1 MEYSIVI
8 PVYNSTDTL
17 KTLCE
22 RIENTFDKISS
33 SYEVILVDDSSSNQV
48 TWQVMKE
55 LRNKD
60 PHFKIIQLRN
70 NHGQQKAVL
79 CGLMFCRG
87 KYIITM
93 DDDLQ
98 HPPEE
103 IPKLIQEL
111 KLNESQDVVFGVP
124 FLNNKKHNLL
134 RNIGSYFVNKI
145 DEIILRKPPGVTR
158 GSFRI
163 MRGEIAKDI
172 IKIANDSPTM
182 GSLILTVTQR
192 VKTIQIKHEP
202 RVEGRS
208 GYKYFRL
215 VSLGLDNILNYSSLP
230 LKLVAYIGFIYFIF
244 SISLSI
250 WAIYKKVI
258 YGINV
263 PGWTSLLVI
272 QSLSGGIIMAGLG
285 IVGEYLIR
293 IIKNFRGQGPII
305 LIRQSYVSDENEK
318 C

>member
-1 MEYSIVI
+1 VEYSIVI
-8 PVYNSTDTL
+8 PVYNSS
-17 KTLCE
+17 KTLEIIYE
-22 RIENTFDKISS
+22 RVKNIFIQISPL
-33 SYEVILVDDSSSNQV
+33 YEIILVDDSSTNPE
-48 TWQVMKE
+48 TWQMMQK
-55 LRNKD
+55 LRSKD
-60 PHFKIIQLRN
+60 PCIKIIQLRN

-87 KYIITM
+87 KYVITM

-103 IPKLIQEL
+103 IPKLIQQLMEDDNL
-111 KLNESQDVVFGVP
+111 DVVFGVP
-124 FLNNKKHNLL
+124 FLNKKQHNLL
-134 RNIGSYFVNKI
+134 RNIGSHFVNKI

-172 IKIANDSPTM
+172 LRIANDSPTV
-182 GSLILTVTQR
+182 GSLILSVTQR
-192 VKTIQIKHEP
+192 VKTIQIEHEP
-202 RVEGRS
+202 RMEGRS
-208 GYKYFRL
+208 GYKFFRL
-215 VSLGLDNILNYSSLP
+215 VSLSLDNILNYSSLP
-230 LKLVAYIGFIYFIF
+230 LKLVAFMGLFYFVF

-250 WAIYKKVI
+250 WVTYKKIV

-285 IVGEYLIR
+285 IIGEYLVR
-293 IIKNFRGQGPII
+293 IIKNFRGPGPTI
-305 LIRQSYVSDENEK
+305 LIRQSFVSDEIEK
-318 C
+318 